1 MVGNVAHPWV
11 VQVLDPVI
19 KFLESLAFIG
29 VQSHVI
35 KLDYVDSKIQ
45 PVADSLGMALP
56 LIKVRAVHAVCQC
69 NSTTFVIPPCPLF
82 AVHAVPV
89 SGVSVCGIA
98 SCTAG

>member
-1 MVGNVAHPWV
+1 MVVGNVAHPWV
-11 VQVLDPVI
+11 VQVLDPVV

-56 LIKVRAVHAVCQC
+56 LIKVRPRSAGRQIQPVKS
-69 NSTTFVIPPCPLF
+69 STVELLALLLPP
-82 AVHAVPV
+82 H
-89 SGVSVCGIA
+89 
-98 SCTAG
+98 